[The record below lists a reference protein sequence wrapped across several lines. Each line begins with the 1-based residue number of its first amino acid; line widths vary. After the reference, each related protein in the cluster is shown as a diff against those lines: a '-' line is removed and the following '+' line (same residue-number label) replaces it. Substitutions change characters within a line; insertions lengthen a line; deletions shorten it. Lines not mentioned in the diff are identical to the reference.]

1 MSGGEIWGRFIGFA
15 FLVALV
21 VGGVY
26 ALEEGPGW
34 YQAWRCKPNVQGD
47 LNQVVWDQDPKVE
60 KCTGRPE
67 RATCF
72 VTALDRGERTVAA
85 VSKWDCRRRHLPDGT
100 REVIERADAEKRE
113 DAQVEADLKHM
124 GLSLSEMKEGVD
136 YVFSKMSERRQVV
149 LGGSK

>member
-1 MSGGEIWGRFIGFA
+1 
-15 FLVALV
+15 
-21 VGGVY
+21 
-26 ALEEGPGW
+26 
-34 YQAWRCKPNVQGD
+34 
-47 LNQVVWDQDPKVE
+47 
-60 KCTGRPE
+60 
-67 RATCF
+67 
-72 VTALDRGERTVAA
+72 
-85 VSKWDCRRRHLPDGT
+85 LPDGT